1 MKKYWFFRRGRGLF
15 QEQEGRLALEVREQL
30 ECIKSSVWMEDD
42 LMEMLHAGIKKRT
55 DKGDVRGAVYYRPP
69 DYKEQTD
76 QAP

>member
-1 MKKYWFFRRGRGLF
+1 
-15 QEQEGRLALEVREQL
+15 
-30 ECIKSSVWMEDD
+30 MEDD
-42 LMEMLHAGIKKRT
+42 LMEILHAGIKKRT